1 MANVINTHY
10 YVKVL
15 QMQAIL
21 MEGRITEV
29 RLQVCSVV
37 KVCQFLKLKHY
48 KDLSRSP
55 AGVQT

>member
-21 MEGRITEV
+21 MEGRIKWDCKFAQ
-29 RLQVCSVV
+29 L
-37 KVCQFLKLKHY
+37 
-48 KDLSRSP
+48 
-55 AGVQT
+55 